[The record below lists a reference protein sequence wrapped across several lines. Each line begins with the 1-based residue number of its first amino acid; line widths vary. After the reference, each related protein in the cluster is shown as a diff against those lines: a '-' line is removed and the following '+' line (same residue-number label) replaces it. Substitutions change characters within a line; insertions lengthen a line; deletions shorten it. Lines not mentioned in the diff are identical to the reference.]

1 MRRRLTARTK
11 NGPMWASAPTSGR
24 IQVGRGQGSPI
35 RSKERGTAG
44 DRKGRPY
51 AAENGS
57 SWTPTPTEESGSPRR
72 ILCAVLAAL
81 LAVLL
86 CGCGVNG
93 GRAESSA
100 PTKENKPIRVVC
112 TLFPYYDFA
121 RAIGGDDAE
130 VTLLVAAG
138 KEAHSF
144 EPTPLDVIR
153 LSKADVFLYNG
164 GESEKWVEDIL
175 DAAGESIKVT
185 AAMMDLV
192 DPEEEEFV
200 EGMQVGEHDEDGEE
214 EEIEYDEHIWTSPL
228 LVMDIC
234 RGICDALCQA
244 DPEHTENYEVRLTAY
259 LGALEELDAAFR
271 EVAEEAAHRTLLFG
285 DRFPLL
291 YFAKTYGFDYRAA
304 FHGCASDTEP
314 SLATLKYLID
324 KVNTEKIPAIYT
336 IELSNRKIAQAIAE
350 TTGAKILTFQSC
362 QTVSREDFE
371 NGETYLS
378 LMERNVEA
386 LREGTK

>member
-1 MRRRLTARTK
+1 M
-11 NGPMWASAPTSGR
+11 
-24 IQVGRGQGSPI
+24 
-35 RSKERGTAG
+35 
-44 DRKGRPY
+44 
-51 AAENGS
+51 
-57 SWTPTPTEESGSPRR
+57 RR
-72 ILCAVLAAL
+72 ILCAMLAAL
-81 LAVLL
+81 LAVSL

-93 GRAESSA
+93 GRTESSA

-121 RAIGGDDAE
+121 RAIGGEDTE

-153 LSKADVFLYNG
+153 LSQADVFLYNG
-164 GESEKWVEDIL
+164 GESEEWVEDIL
-175 DAAGESIKVT
+175 DAAGENIKVT
-185 AAMMDLV
+185 AAMMELV
-192 DPEEEEFV
+192 DLEEEEVV
-200 EGMQVGEHDEDGEE
+200 EGMQISGHGEE
-214 EEIEYDEHIWTSPL
+214 EEEDEIEYDEHIWTSPL
-228 LVMDIC
+228 LAMDIC
-234 RGICDALCQA
+234 RGICEALCEA
-244 DPEHTENYEVRLTAY
+244 DPKHTENYEARLTAY
-259 LGALEELDAAFR
+259 LGELEKLDAAFR
-271 EVAEEAAHRTLLFG
+271 EVAEQAVHRTLVFG

-291 YFAKTYGFDYRAA
+291 YFARTYGFDYRAA

-324 KVNTEKIPAIYT
+324 KVNAEDIPAVYT

-371 NGETYLS
+371 NRETYLS
-378 LMERNVEA
+378 LMERNVAA

>member
-1 MRRRLTARTK
+1 M
-11 NGPMWASAPTSGR
+11 
-24 IQVGRGQGSPI
+24 
-35 RSKERGTAG
+35 
-44 DRKGRPY
+44 
-51 AAENGS
+51 
-57 SWTPTPTEESGSPRR
+57 RR
-72 ILCAVLAAL
+72 ILCAVLAVL
-81 LAVLL
+81 LAVSL
-86 CGCGVNG
+86 CSCGDRMGNSG
-93 GRAESSA
+93 PSGTPA
-100 PTKENKPIRVVC
+100 PTKEERIQVVC

-121 RAIGGDDAE
+121 RVIGGDDAE

-144 EPTPLDVIR
+144 EPTPLDVIK

-164 GESEKWVEDIL
+164 GESEEWVEDIL
-175 DAAGESIKVT
+175 DAAGENIGVT

-192 DPEEEEFV
+192 DLEEEEFV
-200 EGMQVGEHDEDGEE
+200 EGMQVGAHDEDGEE

-228 LVMDIC
+228 LAMDIC
-234 RGICDALCQA
+234 RGICGALCEA
-244 DPEHTENYEVRLTAY
+244 DPEHAENYEARLTAY
-259 LGALEELDAAFR
+259 LSALEKLDAAFR

-324 KVNTEKIPAIYT
+324 KVNAEKIPAIYT

-378 LMERNVEA
+378 LMWRNVEA

>member
-1 MRRRLTARTK
+1 MRRFF
-11 NGPMWASAPTSGR
+11 
-24 IQVGRGQGSPI
+24 
-35 RSKERGTAG
+35 
-44 DRKGRPY
+44 
-51 AAENGS
+51 
-57 SWTPTPTEESGSPRR
+57 
-72 ILCAVLAAL
+72 CAVLVII
-81 LAVLL
+81 LAVSL
-86 CGCGVNG
+86 CGCGIIG
-93 GRAESSA
+93 GRTESSA
-100 PTKENKPIRVVC
+100 PTEETGKIQVVC

-144 EPTPLDVIR
+144 EPTPLDVIKS
-153 LSKADVFLYNG
+153 SKADVFIYNG
-164 GESEKWVEDIL
+164 GESEEWVEDIL
-175 DAAGESIKVT
+175 DVAGENISVT
-185 AAMMDLV
+185 AAMMELV
-192 DPEEEEFV
+192 DLAEEEVV
-200 EGMQVGEHDEDGEE
+200 EGMQVSEHDEDGEE

-228 LVMDIC
+228 LAMDIC
-234 RGICDALCQA
+234 RGICGALCEA
-244 DPEHTENYEVRLTAY
+244 DPAHAADYEARLAAY
-259 LGALEELDAAFR
+259 LEELGELDAAFR
-271 EVAEEAAHRTLLFG
+271 EVVEGAVHRTLLFG

-291 YFAKTYGFDYRAA
+291 YFAKTYGLDYRAA

-324 KVNTEKIPAIYT
+324 KVNAEQIPAVYT

-350 TTGAKILTFQSC
+350 TTGAEVLTFQSC

-378 LMERNVEA
+378 LMRRNVEA

>member
-1 MRRRLTARTK
+1 MRRRQTGKYGFPRQSADWLGMTRRLLCSVIAALLAVSLCACGA
-11 NGPMWASAPTSGR
+11 NSGPMWASAPTEETNK
-24 IQVGRGQGSPI
+24 IQ
-35 RSKERGTAG
+35 
-44 DRKGRPY
+44 
-51 AAENGS
+51 
-57 SWTPTPTEESGSPRR
+57 
-72 ILCAVLAAL
+72 
-81 LAVLL
+81 
-86 CGCGVNG
+86 
-93 GRAESSA
+93 
-100 PTKENKPIRVVC
+100 VVC

-121 RAIGGDDAE
+121 RAIGGEDAE

-164 GESEKWVEDIL
+164 GESEEWVEDIL
-175 DAAGESIKVT
+175 DAAGEGIGVT

-200 EGMQVGEHDEDGEE
+200 EGMQVADEGEEDEE

-228 LVMDIC
+228 LAMDIC
-234 RGICDALCQA
+234 RGICAALCEA
-244 DPEHTENYEVRLTAY
+244 DPEHAENYEARLSAY
-259 LGALEELDAAFR
+259 LGELENLDAEFR
-271 EVAEEAAHRTLLFG
+271 EVTAQAVRHTLIFG

-324 KVNTEKIPAIYT
+324 KVSGENIPVVYT
-336 IELSNRKIAQAIAE
+336 IELSNQKIARAIAE
-350 TTGAKILTFQSC
+350 TTGAKVLTFQSC

-378 LMERNVEA
+378 LMKRNVEA

>member
-1 MRRRLTARTK
+1 M
-11 NGPMWASAPTSGR
+11 
-24 IQVGRGQGSPI
+24 
-35 RSKERGTAG
+35 
-44 DRKGRPY
+44 
-51 AAENGS
+51 
-57 SWTPTPTEESGSPRR
+57 RR
-72 ILCAVLAAL
+72 ILCAVLAVL
-81 LAVLL
+81 LAAAL
-86 CGCGVNG
+86 CGCGING
-93 GRAESSA
+93 GRTGSSA
-100 PTKENKPIRVVC
+100 PTEGTERIQVVC

-144 EPTPLDVIR
+144 EPTPLDVIK

-164 GESEKWVEDIL
+164 GESEEWVDDIL
-175 DAAGESIKVT
+175 DAAGENIRVT
-185 AAMMDLV
+185 AAMMELV
-192 DPEEEEFV
+192 DLAEEEVV
-200 EGMQVGEHDEDGEE
+200 EGMQVSEHDEDGEE

-228 LVMDIC
+228 LAMDIC
-234 RGICDALCQA
+234 RGICGALCEA
-244 DPEHTENYEVRLTAY
+244 DPEHAENYEARLTAY
-259 LGALEELDAAFR
+259 LDDLDKLDAAFR
-271 EVAEEAAHRTLLFG
+271 EVADGAAYRTLVFG

-324 KVNTEKIPAIYT
+324 KVNEENIPAIYT
-336 IELSNRKIAQAIAE
+336 IELSNQKIAQAIAE
-350 TTGAKILTFQSC
+350 TTGAKTLTFQSC

-371 NGETYLS
+371 HGETYLS
-378 LMERNVEA
+378 LMWRNVEA

>member
-1 MRRRLTARTK
+1 M
-11 NGPMWASAPTSGR
+11 
-24 IQVGRGQGSPI
+24 
-35 RSKERGTAG
+35 
-44 DRKGRPY
+44 
-51 AAENGS
+51 
-57 SWTPTPTEESGSPRR
+57 RR
-72 ILCAVLAAL
+72 ILCAVLAIL
-81 LAVLL
+81 LAVSL
-86 CGCGVNG
+86 CGCGGNG
-93 GRAESSA
+93 GRTESSA
-100 PTKENKPIRVVC
+100 PTKEERIQVVC

-121 RAIGGDDAE
+121 RAIGGEDAE
-130 VTLLVAAG
+130 VTLLLAAG

-164 GESEKWVEDIL
+164 GESEEWVEDIL
-175 DAAGESIKVT
+175 DAAGENIRVT
-185 AAMMDLV
+185 AAMMELV
-192 DPEEEEFV
+192 DLEEEEIV
-200 EGMQVGEHDEDGEE
+200 EGMQVSEHGEEEE

-228 LVMDIC
+228 LARDIC
-234 RGICDALCQA
+234 RGICEALCEA
-244 DPEHTENYEVRLTAY
+244 DPEHQENYQARLTAY
-259 LGALEELDAAFR
+259 LEELEKLDAAFR
-271 EVAEEAAHRTLLFG
+271 EVAESAVHRTLVFG

-314 SLATLKYLID
+314 SLETLKYLID
-324 KVNTEKIPAIYT
+324 LVNAQDVPAVYT

-350 TTGAKILTFQSC
+350 TTGAEILTFQSC

-378 LMERNVEA
+378 LMWRNVEA